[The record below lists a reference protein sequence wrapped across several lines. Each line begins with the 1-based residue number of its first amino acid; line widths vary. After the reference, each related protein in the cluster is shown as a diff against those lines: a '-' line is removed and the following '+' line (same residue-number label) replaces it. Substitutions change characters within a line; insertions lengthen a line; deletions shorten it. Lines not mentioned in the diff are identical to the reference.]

1 MTRHEL
7 RTADETSALGEAGR
21 HYLNVREMC
30 VCVLYVGFFLDDG
43 MGKLGWTGS
52 DWIGLDYLLTYLGK
66 KKRFMWFYS
75 LFFI

>member
-52 DWIGLDYLLTYLGK
+52 DWIGLDYLLHTWVRRRG
-66 KKRFMWFYS
+66 FMWFL
-75 LFFI
+75 LFVFI